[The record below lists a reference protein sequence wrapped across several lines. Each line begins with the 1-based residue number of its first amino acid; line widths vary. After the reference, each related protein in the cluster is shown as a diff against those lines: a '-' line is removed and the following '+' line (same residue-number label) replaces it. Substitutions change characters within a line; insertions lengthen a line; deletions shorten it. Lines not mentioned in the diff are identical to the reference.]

1 MAWRR
6 SYTNIGRAAPARPD
20 QMPKNGSRSS
30 HFYCLLRRAE
40 TAASRRLDHEH
51 IARLHVG
58 RPGRAQFEPAAVR
71 ADDIGLARLTRFA
84 AFQAKRCDPP
94 AIGQDGR
101 SHGFEEAHASYT
113 AVAAAGLATPT
124 AAFTNDVAFQ
134 QDRETPLQHF
144 GIREARV
151 R

>member
-1 MAWRR
+1 
-6 SYTNIGRAAPARPD
+6 
-20 QMPKNGSRSS
+20 
-30 HFYCLLRRAE
+30 
-40 TAASRRLDHEH
+40 AASRRLDHEH
-51 IARLHVG
+51 IALLHVG

-94 AIGQDGR
+94 AISQDGR

-151 R
+151 RHVRLHDIGPVEVDALAVGAAQDARTRTTG